1 MQCYFWFPCQIK
13 FCFESKYSIQV
24 SYKYWQYI
32 IYSLN
37 YFRLAK
43 NIVNIKA
50 QQLLIHILT
59 HWNYFDEVCS
69 KEEPLRFF
77 LSLSFIPADVVDFIF
92 GWTPSYDDKISVQGD
107 AYLYMND
114 SSIHLYVYCVVN
126 LLISKDQWPLLKLEK
141 ASTFKTDF
149 VIEI

>member
-1 MQCYFWFPCQIK
+1 MQCYFWFPCQIN

-77 LSLSFIPADVVDFIF
+77 FKIVFHPSWCCRFHFWQDPIIWWQEFGVGFLYREMPICTWLTAPFICMYIV
-92 GWTPSYDDKISVQGD
+92 
-107 AYLYMND
+107 
-114 SSIHLYVYCVVN
+114 
-126 LLISKDQWPLLKLEK
+126 LLIYWFLRISDL
-141 ASTFKTDF
+141 F
-149 VIEI
+149 

>member
-1 MQCYFWFPCQIK
+1 MQCYFWFPCQIN

-92 GWTPSYDDKISVQGD
+92 CRTPSYDDKSLVLVFCTGRCLSVHEWQ
-107 AYLYMND
+107 LH
-114 SSIHLYVYCVVN
+114 S
-126 LLISKDQWPLLKLEK
+126 
-141 ASTFKTDF
+141 F
-149 VIEI
+149 VCILCC